1 MQVVEVKN
9 RKLAK
14 TFIEVNVALNRSN
27 PCYIRPL
34 DKDIDEI
41 FDPQTN
47 KSFRFGKAIRWV
59 LQNEQGQ
66 YVGRIAAFT
75 NTKYLN
81 KGTEFPVGGL
91 GFFDCINDQAAANQ
105 LFDTAKEWLQAQG
118 MAAMDGPINFGD
130 RDKWWG
136 LLVEGFDKEPMFGM
150 PFNPPYYEQ
159 LFDGYGFQNYYN
171 QYYYDTRVDIELPS
185 RFPERHARFKSKPDY
200 SARHLDK
207 GQIEK
212 FANDF
217 ATIYN
222 QAWAQHD
229 EGKEIT
235 VEQCLKLFTKMKP
248 IMDERIIWFAYYR
261 EAPIGLWINIP
272 DLNQYF
278 KHFNGKFGLW
288 QKLHLLWMKRTGQ
301 CKKFT
306 GLVFGVVPKFQALGI
321 DSYLIYE
328 GSLLIQ
334 GQKLYDQFEMGWAGD
349 WNPKMINIYRSLGA
363 EQSRRLVT
371 YRYLFDPTQPFERHP
386 PMEYV

>member
-105 LFDTAKEWLQAQG
+105 LFDAAKGWLQAQG

-217 ATIYN
+217 ATIYSPARRRQGDN
-222 QAWAQHD
+222 RGAMPQAVYQN
-229 EGKEIT
+229 
-235 VEQCLKLFTKMKP
+235 
-248 IMDERIIWFAYYR
+248 
-261 EAPIGLWINIP
+261 EAHHGRA
-272 DLNQYF
+272 
-278 KHFNGKFGLW
+278 H
-288 QKLHLLWMKRTGQ
+288 HLVCVL
-301 CKKFT
+301 
-306 GLVFGVVPKFQALGI
+306 P
-321 DSYLIYE
+321 
-328 GSLLIQ
+328 
-334 GQKLYDQFEMGWAGD
+334 
-349 WNPKMINIYRSLGA
+349 
-363 EQSRRLVT
+363 
-371 YRYLFDPTQPFERHP
+371 
-386 PMEYV
+386 

>member
-1 MQVVEVKN
+1 
-9 RKLAK
+9 
-14 TFIEVNVALNRSN
+14 
-27 PCYIRPL
+27 
-34 DKDIDEI
+34 
-41 FDPQTN
+41 
-47 KSFRFGKAIRWV
+47 
-59 LQNEQGQ
+59 
-66 YVGRIAAFT
+66 
-75 NTKYLN
+75 
-81 KGTEFPVGGL
+81 
-91 GFFDCINDQAAANQ
+91 
-105 LFDTAKEWLQAQG
+105 
-118 MAAMDGPINFGD
+118 
-130 RDKWWG
+130 
-136 LLVEGFDKEPMFGM
+136 
-150 PFNPPYYEQ
+150 
-159 LFDGYGFQNYYN
+159 
-171 QYYYDTRVDIELPS
+171 
-185 RFPERHARFKSKPDY
+185 
-200 SARHLDK
+200 
-207 GQIEK
+207 
-212 FANDF
+212 
-217 ATIYN
+217 
-222 QAWAQHD
+222 
-229 EGKEIT
+229 
-235 VEQCLKLFTKMKP
+235 
-248 IMDERIIWFAYYR
+248 MDERIIWFAYYR